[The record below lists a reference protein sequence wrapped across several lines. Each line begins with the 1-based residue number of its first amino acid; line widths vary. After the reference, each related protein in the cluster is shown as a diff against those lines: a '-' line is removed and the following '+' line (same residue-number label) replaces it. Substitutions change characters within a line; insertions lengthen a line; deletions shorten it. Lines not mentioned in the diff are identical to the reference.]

1 MGHGR
6 APRELVFVRPPRTLL
21 LGRAP
26 RAPVLGRAPS
36 APCAACL
43 ASNNPGWIATQ
54 DLMGDSQRLSP
65 PDIGAEPDGGGGGNP
80 APAPANAVVAGSG
93 RSLRHIAL
101 IVAVAT
107 GLSKVVG
114 LLRQQVIAAAFGVGA
129 AYDAYNYAYV
139 LPGFLLILL
148 GGING
153 PFHSAMVSVLARRPR
168 EEGAHVLAAI
178 NTLVG
183 AGLIGVTVLLVVLA
197 DPLIQLVGPALKP
210 EIHDIA
216 VLQLRWMAPMAL
228 FAGLIGLGFGAL
240 NAADVY
246 WLPAISPL
254 LSSLAVVV
262 GIGLLWWQL
271 GAAILLPATAVLGG
285 VVLAGTT
292 TLGAVL
298 QWLIQLPALAKQGL
312 HRFRLVWDWRD
323 PGVREVLRVMGPAT
337 LSSGMLQINVFV
349 DLFFASG
356 IVGAAAGLGYAN
368 LLVQTPLGLISNA
381 LLVPLLPVYSR
392 LTAPQDRPELVARIR
407 QGLMLS
413 SASMLPLGAVMIGLA
428 MPIVALVYQ
437 RGAFNSEA
445 AELVGGL
452 LMAYGLGM
460 PSYLARDVLVRVYYA
475 LGDAVTPFRWSM
487 AGIGMNALF
496 DWLLVGCPT
505 PWGLQLPALNF
516 GAPGLVLATVTVNTI
531 TCLALLLALQA
542 RLQAL
547 PLRRW
552 GRDLGLLV
560 VAAVLAGLTAR
571 ILQGTVHWPKGLLGL
586 LLQNSIAGGLA
597 FGVYG
602 LIGSLAGVPEMR
614 QLWGLVRRRRPT

>member
-1 MGHGR
+1 
-6 APRELVFVRPPRTLL
+6 
-21 LGRAP
+21 
-26 RAPVLGRAPS
+26 
-36 APCAACL
+36 
-43 ASNNPGWIATQ
+43 
-54 DLMGDSQRLSP
+54 MGDTQRLSP
-65 PDIGAEPDGGGGGNP
+65 PELGAEPDEGGGTPSP
-80 APAPANAVVAGSG
+80 APVSAAGTSGG

-312 HRFRLVWDWRD
+312 HRFQLVWDWRD

-413 SASMLPLGAVMIGLA
+413 CASMLPLGAVMIGLA
-428 MPIVALVYQ
+428 VPIVALIYQ

-487 AGIGMNALF
+487 AGIGLNAFF

-531 TCLALLLALQA
+531 TCLALLMALQA

-552 GRDLGLLV
+552 GRDLGLLL
-560 VAAVLAGLTAR
+560 VAAVLAGLTAW
-571 ILQGTVHWPKGLLGL
+571 ILQGTVRWPKGLLGL
-586 LLQNSIAGGLA
+586 LLENSIAGALA

-614 QLWGLVRRRRPT
+614 QLLGLVRRRRPT